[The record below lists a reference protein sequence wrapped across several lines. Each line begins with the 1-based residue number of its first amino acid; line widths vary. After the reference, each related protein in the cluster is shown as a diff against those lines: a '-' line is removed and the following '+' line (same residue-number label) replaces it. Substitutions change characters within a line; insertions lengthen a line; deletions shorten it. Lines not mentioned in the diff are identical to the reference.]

1 MSSPELNLAI
11 AAADNGMWS
20 EVVDY
25 LQRIPLEQPIDRS
38 QVLALAL
45 QVLIQGD
52 FEQQWDIAKIIPKL
66 GEIAIQPLLDL
77 IDDPNIDLE
86 DRWFV
91 ARILGDLV
99 SGAAPL
105 VKSQPKEHRPDV
117 VATLVELVR
126 QHEDPELQAIAADA
140 LAKIGTAAIPVLAD
154 LLDTPD
160 CAIAVAVL
168 AQIRHSPTIEP
179 LLRTIDSPDLQIRTL
194 AIEALGSFHDPR
206 IPPILLAK
214 LTDVAPSVRQAA
226 VIALC
231 LRSDLATELNLVQ
244 QLRPLL
250 FDLNLAVCRATALG
264 LARLNDPSTVAVLTE
279 VLDSPHTPTSLRSE
293 VILALGWIGT
303 RSAIKSLAT
312 ALTAAPPD
320 LAQEILIGIGK
331 TEQDRDYASQVI
343 VDYWRSNSSGYLAI
357 VTQEI
362 AAALGNLGNP
372 HTVPDLIGLLG
383 DPDDRVKLYTIAAIA
398 KLSPTIPPAILQLA
412 TRSDLPSALQLGV
425 RMCLSHWGLSAE
437 FR

>member
-1 MSSPELNLAI
+1 MSSPDLNLAI
-11 AAADNGMWS
+11 AAADSGMWS

-25 LQRIPLEQPIDRS
+25 LQRIPLQQPIDRS

-77 IDDPNIDLE
+77 INDPNIDLE

-99 SGAAPL
+99 SGAAL
-105 VKSQPKEHRPDV
+105 KQNRPDV

-160 CAIAVAVL
+160 CAIAVAIL

-264 LARLNDPSTVAVLTE
+264 LARLNDPSAVGVLTE
-279 VLDSPHTPTSLRSE
+279 VLDSPHTPTGLRSE

-343 VDYWRSNSSGYLAI
+343 VDYWRSNSSGYPAI

-425 RMCLSHWGLSAE
+425 RMCLSHWGVSG
-437 FR
+437 

>member
-66 GEIAIQPLLDL
+66 GEIAIQPLLD
-77 IDDPNIDLE
+77 IINDPNIDLE

-99 SGAAPL
+99 SGAAL
-105 VKSQPKEHRPDV
+105 KQNRPDV

-160 CAIAVAVL
+160 CALSVAIL

-264 LARLNDPSTVAVLTE
+264 LARLNDPSAVAVLTE
-279 VLDSPHTPTSLRSE
+279 VLDSPHTPAGLRSE

-343 VDYWRSNSSGYLAI
+343 VDYWRSNSSGYPAI

-425 RMCLSHWGLSAE
+425 RMCLSHWGVSG
-437 FR
+437 